1 MTLDK
6 HRIDGLPKILDRT
19 MVSSRY
25 EQLLI
30 DAGYSKVGTAPA
42 KGDRVKAWWIHPSY
56 RRVEV
61 IYTADQSLV
70 VSAYHVN

>member
-19 MVSSRY
+19 MVSLRF

-30 DAGYSKVGTAPA
+30 DAGYGKVGTAPA
-42 KGDRVKAWWIHPSY
+42 KGDRTKAWWIHSYY

-61 IYTADQSLV
+61 IYTAD
-70 VSAYHVN
+70 